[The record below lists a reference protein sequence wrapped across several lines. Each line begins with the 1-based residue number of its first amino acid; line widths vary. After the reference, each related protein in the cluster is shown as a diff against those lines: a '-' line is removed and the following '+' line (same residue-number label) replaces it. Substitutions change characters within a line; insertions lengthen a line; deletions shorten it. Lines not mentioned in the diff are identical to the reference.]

1 MSCLYY
7 CQLLLI
13 DTLYFKDLAIS
24 LAIATCDSVP
34 HLAVPTPFSDR
45 LTAMPGLKRK
55 NETAASSTNSGDAN
69 TTAIDNGTRF
79 FSWFVCTAD

>member
-13 DTLYFKDLAIS
+13 DTLYFEDLAVL

-34 HLAVPTPFSDR
+34 QLAVPTSDR

-55 NETAASSTNSGDAN
+55 NETAASTTNSGDAN